1 MSDNIILTN
10 VLMTQ
15 STGQKS
21 NMPTAAPNGKLLI
34 VRDEGKPTELW
45 CGTGAGV
52 EQIASG
58 GGGGTAG
65 SGHNIFDVIWKD
77 HVLSYEETAGLAP
90 LGTYVY
96 REAIPGSRYGYPDF
110 YQKCIDEYNSS
121 TIISEYRSSNIST
134 VGTLT
139 NNSGVISGFNS
150 TSWAILPENFTPLTS
165 NWSFKIKFK
174 TGTIGTV
181 QDIFNCSSLDWQPY
195 QLSINPDGTLLFQ
208 GYDNGTST
216 LLFEITSTTVLDE
229 DTDYYALVSY
239 ASDNGYLLELSTD
252 DVTYT
257 TEGTDPTTTPINGGN
272 NIALGADFSS
282 GAYYEG
288 AFTGSIDLNESYI
301 NIGNSRWWTGTD
313 GFIYK
318 QNSNKHRFYDIKNK
332 PTFDNMYAIT
342 GEAWYYGIDFTNERI
357 FLPRSTRFKNGNTS
371 DVGEYQEAG
380 LPELPRFTTDGFYW
394 HWQSGAHYNI
404 TSAGYNG
411 TMSSGI
417 YGKSNT
423 VEYSSTK
430 LIPYMVIGNT
440 EQTTEIVNVVDVTTT
455 NNDTVPL
462 FTGLY
467 FDYTPN
473 NVSWVIAGGE
483 TINGTIYEFAYSELV
498 NELTTPKYNLNVI
511 DVNDMVVGTDY
522 STYWKVDQNHQTFTC
537 PTRLSYGAL
546 TGSIQGNGMT
556 LGLMGGG
563 VTKGAMN
570 IGSDQRAYIS
580 SDAYG
585 KLVGQSAT
593 GGVWTSVASIGVTSE
608 PENSGLTATNST
620 TAKLYFKVANA
631 VQNLELLDAGAVM
644 TAVNDIASKPHIIE
658 TYENGLSGYIIWS
671 NGYCEQWGHNYTPA
685 VVSNDYWIVDLLKT
699 YRNTNYGIQITFG
712 GGTPS
717 ERSGVNNIFAWSD
730 QKYGNR
736 FNWGGIGS
744 NTASWK
750 FSGYWKTY
758 GYLAQG
764 EY

>member
-1 MSDNIILTN
+1 
-10 VLMTQ
+10 MTQ